1 MTVRVDHILTCLDQ
15 LAPFALAES
24 WDNVGLLAGHP
35 EIIVTSLLL
44 GLDPSIRLLDE
55 AIALGA
61 NTIITHH
68 PLIFQPLPAVITS
81 TPIGIF
87 LEKALTHKI
96 NVISCHTN
104 LDRAVNGVSD
114 ALAWALGLTAVTPL
128 DPGADAATGTGL
140 GRIGIYAEPLSATAF
155 IAKLFQ
161 ALQIDT
167 LQIAGKIPEF
177 IKTVALCGGSGSELA
192 KMASSR
198 GADLYLSAEI
208 KHSTARWAEEC
219 DFCVI
224 DGSHYGTEQPVM
236 PFLQHKFQSMA
247 AAKNWPL
254 EVFLTQ
260 TERPPFCSYNNNSN
274 NLANKAH

>member
-24 WDNVGLLAGHP
+24 WDNVGLLAGNP
-35 EIIVTSLLL
+35 ETIVTSLLL

-68 PLIFQPLPAVITS
+68 PLIFQPLPAVITT

-87 LEKALTHKI
+87 LEKALAHKI

-128 DPGADAATGTGL
+128 DPGTTTATGTGL
-140 GRIGIYAEPLSATAF
+140 GRIGIYADPLPAAAF

-167 LQIAGKIPEF
+167 LQIAGKIPEV

-192 KMASSR
+192 TMARNR

-208 KHSTARWAEEC
+208 KHSIARWAEEC
-219 DFCVI
+219 EFCVI
-224 DGSHYGTEQPVM
+224 DGSHYGTEQSVM
-236 PFLQHKFQSMA
+236 PFLQLKLQSMA

-260 TERPPFCSYNNNSN
+260 TEKPPFCSYNNN
-274 NLANKAH
+274 LANKAH